1 MPTTDVKSMEL
12 GELTCWRIRHGQAE
26 LVIAQQGAHI
36 VSYQIDGDE
45 PLIWSNPGA
54 VFKRGKAIRG
64 GMPICWPWFGNF
76 QRNPQ
81 SVQAMRQSSEPANAH
96 GEVRAIDWE
105 LINIAEDG
113 EALIVE
119 FIQLNAENTEK
130 SQTSDE
136 HKLPGWPHKVG
147 LKLSIRLD
155 TALNV
160 SLLTF
165 NADKHDVTLSQ
176 ALHSYFAVSDIHQV
190 SIEGLD
196 GVSYLNTLE
205 SWDTAQ
211 VQSGDVTFTGETDRI
226 YQGTPEL
233 ISVVDP
239 EWKRRIQIQTS
250 GSNSS
255 VVWNPWIDK
264 TKTFSDMEADG
275 WKGMVCVETANVM
288 GDIVTLKPGDMHAMS
303 VSIWA
308 EPLDEK

>member
-1 MPTTDVKSMEL
+1 MPTPQVESIQL
-12 GELTCWRIRHGQAE
+12 GELNCWRISHGKAE
-26 LVIAQQGAHI
+26 LVVAQQGAHI
-36 VSYQIDGDE
+36 VSYQVDGDQ

-54 VFKRGKAIRG
+54 VFHKGKAIRG

-105 LINIAEDG
+105 LMGMGEDG

-119 FIQLNAENTEK
+119 FIQPKAEG
-130 SQTSDE
+130 Q
-136 HKLPGWPHKVG
+136 LPGWPHTVG
-147 LKLSIRLD
+147 LKLQIRLD
-155 TALNV
+155 AALNV
-160 SLLTF
+160 SLVSF
-165 NADKHDVTLSQ
+165 NAGPEDVTLSQ
-176 ALHSYFAVSDIHQV
+176 ALHSYFAISDIKQV

-205 SWDTAQ
+205 SWEKQ
-211 VQSGDVTFTGETDRI
+211 NVQAGDITFTGETDRI
-226 YQGTPEL
+226 YQDTPDL
-233 ISVVDP
+233 ISIVDP
-239 EWKRRIQIQTS
+239 AWKRRIQIQTI

-255 VVWNPWIDK
+255 VVWNPWIEK

-275 WKGMVCVETANVM
+275 WQNMVCVETANVM
-288 GDIVTLKPGDMHAMS
+288 GDIVTLKPNDMHVMS

-308 EPLDEK
+308 EPLTDD